1 MKTPLKDIR
10 NSPDSDIAGSYYA
23 MIRAGQNAIDIA
35 IKTNTSIV
43 NIIDGKIVRTTAAE
57 LIEKYSKDTE

>member
-10 NSPDSDIAGSYYA
+10 NSPDPHIAGSYDA
-23 MIRAGQNAIDIA
+23 MIRAGQHAIDIA
-35 IKTNTSIV
+35 IQTNTAIV

-57 LIEKYSKDTE
+57 LKKRYKITTD